1 MSRRI
6 SGTRRAV
13 AAAIAALVVAAGCG
27 GTPGASPS
35 SNAPS
40 SEGAVKK
47 SGFDTLGPV
56 NLTIW
61 SYDNQDP
68 GLEPVLK
75 ELSSDFMKQYP
86 NVKIT
91 MVFKDF
97 NSLVNIVPRSLA
109 SDDGPDI
116 TEGNQGY
123 QTDAQLVKAGLIVP
137 LDPYIKAYGW
147 DKWYSPSTWSIF
159 RWTNDGKT
167 FGQGPTWGVAQTGQ
181 NVNIYVNT
189 KKLSEL
195 GFDPNAMP
203 TTFDDFN
210 QMLADVRAK
219 LPKDQPVIE
228 AGNQE
233 GYGFIHMFGG
243 IQAAYVAPQDV
254 RDWIMHVPGSTW
266 DSPETVKALETLQ
279 SWGKNGYLNDDY
291 NAIKNDAS
299 AAEFA
304 KGKGVF
310 WIGGNW
316 DSAIIGQGLGTDNVK
331 VMPFPPGESGVT
343 AGIGSTS
350 GPWHISSKTKY
361 PDVAA
366 AWLNYIISSP
376 KAQELMFSQ
385 QQIPSVAGAKAPSTE
400 PYLGQ
405 VASAWQAVEGDD
417 GLMLYTDWASPTMY
431 QTLASNFQKLM
442 ADKTSAQDMATAV
455 QDDWT
460 KFDDSLK

>member
-1 MSRRI
+1 M
-6 SGTRRAV
+6 
-13 AAAIAALVVAAGCG
+13 
-27 GTPGASPS
+27 
-35 SNAPS
+35 
-40 SEGAVKK
+40 
-47 SGFDTLGPV
+47 
-56 NLTIW
+56 
-61 SYDNQDP
+61 
-68 GLEPVLK
+68 
-75 ELSSDFMKQYP
+75 
-86 NVKIT
+86 
-91 MVFKDF
+91 
-97 NSLVNIVPRSLA
+97 
-109 SDDGPDI
+109 
-116 TEGNQGY
+116 
-123 QTDAQLVKAGLIVP
+123 KAGLIVP
-137 LDPYIKAYGW
+137 LDPYIKAYSW

-181 NVNIYVNT
+181 NVNIYVNA

-316 DSAIIGQGLGTDNVK
+316 DSAIIGQGLGADNVK